1 MGADASGPLLVVPV
15 SDGPHLRGLLCADR
29 ADGAFS
35 DRDADLLARAAAQVV
50 HAVHSEQVFIAVERA
65 KYEHERFYRASAMLG
80 RALTLEQVM
89 DTAFEAA
96 AEIAD
101 YDLAVVTLFSPET
114 RKHKVQGVR
123 LRPDAQPITA
133 PEALAQLEFK
143 DNAGLV
149 SMVVKNRH
157 YLPATGELK
166 DEAIPVWTKRIK
178 LRGAESLLV
187 LPLTA
192 GDEVIGTLALASR
205 TRNRFRKDI
214 REMLGVIANQ
224 VATSLQNAMMYRK
237 METMATTDGLTG
249 LTNHRTFKERF
260 AQLLERS
267 ARHGHKAAVLLC
279 DVDHFKKV
287 NDNYGHPVGDEVLRQ
302 VARVLKGAVRV
313 IDIPARYGGE
323 EFAVVLEATDL
334 EGALRLAERIRED
347 VGRLEIPTDK
357 GPLSVTM
364 SIGVAAFP
372 DDSREQAQLIERA
385 DLALY
390 HAKESGR
397 NRVVCHRDFLAA
409 RSKTRQAA
417 G

>member
-1 MGADASGPLLVVPV
+1 
-15 SDGPHLRGLLCADR
+15 
-29 ADGAFS
+29 
-35 DRDADLLARAAAQVV
+35 ADLLARAAAQVV
-50 HAVHSEQVFIAVERA
+50 HAIHGEQVFIAVERA

-80 RALTLEQVM
+80 RALTLEQVL

-101 YDLAVVTLFSPET
+101 YDLAVVTLFSAET

-123 LRPDAQPITA
+123 LRPDAQPITS
-133 PEALAQLEFK
+133 PETLAQLEFK

-157 YLPATGELK
+157 YLPASGELK
-166 DEAIPVWTKRIK
+166 DDAIPVWTKRIK

-249 LTNHRTFKERF
+249 LTNHRSFKERF
-260 AQLLERS
+260 GQLLERS

-287 NDNYGHPVGDEVLRQ
+287 NDNHGHPVGDEVLRQ

-390 HAKESGR
+390 HAKENGR
-397 NRVVCHRDFLAA
+397 NRVICHRDFLAA
-409 RSKTRQAA
+409 RSKTRQA